1 MARGEILRIGE
12 EMVEN
17 ILVPL
22 DGSELSE
29 LSLPYGLYGAKRW
42 FLGSVTYKVLHT
54 GKTPLLLVRAI
65 AR

>member
-1 MARGEILRIGE
+1 
-12 EMVEN
+12 MVEN